1 MSDAIAATMPAAT
14 PSIAMGW
21 RCQCVEN
28 QRAIRRSRGVRTPT
42 YPSPPYTWSSQCR
55 FLKRAHRSPIEIPFV
70 DDDVVLCKFD
80 SIAREGSDLPIRSRA
95 QDAPAMEAAMHR
107 AASTNA
113 NAEILH
119 AALLG
124 LVVHV
129 EIAIA
134 GAPPEDRRASSPGLR
149 AALAA
154 AQAAITEIAPTPLFK
169 EAA

>member
-1 MSDAIAATMPAAT
+1 M
-14 PSIAMGW
+14 
-21 RCQCVEN
+21 N
-28 QRAIRRSRGVRTPT
+28 
-42 YPSPPYTWSSQCR
+42 PSPEP
-55 FLKRAHRSPIEIPFV
+55 
-70 DDDVVLCKFD
+70 D
-80 SIAREGSDLPIRSRA
+80 
-95 QDAPAMEAAMHR
+95 
-107 AASTNA
+107 
-113 NAEILH
+113 AEILH

-124 LVVHV
+124 LVVQV